1 MPIRKLINDRI
12 AHIDAQIEAHVDEK
26 NRLIEQLNI
35 FNTTAFAYGDPALE
49 HVIQASDTLELNAK
63 MVPPLVF
70 EGDIPPETKATKTPR
85 KPRVES
91 GPRRTGLKDEVL
103 QHIMTGDGTISIKDM
118 SRIVNAKMESVKA
131 AIESL
136 VKADK
141 IAPSGNG
148 GYHPVESAA

>member
-26 NRLIEQLNI
+26 NRLIEQLNM

-49 HVIQASDTLELNAK
+49 HGTPEKEAIAVWEPNPLLIHEAAK
-63 MVPPLVF
+63 
-70 EGDIPPETKATKTPR
+70 APR

-91 GPRRTGLKDEVL
+91 GRRRTGLKDEVL

-118 SRIVNAKMESVKA
+118 SRIVNAKMQSVKA